1 MSQVLIWGK
10 TREMVSGDLPAGLPT
25 EEVQTLAALQASLDG
40 RGAALVLADPACLEA
55 EREALESWLGAGGKF
70 QAVLVAV
77 AEPRDSDDVLRRFPF
92 VDDLLMRPVS
102 PTRLVP
108 HSSATPWVIWGR

>member
-25 EEVQTLAALQASLDG
+25 AGGQPPAPLQASLDG

-77 AEPRDSDDVLRRFPF
+77 AGGRAGRAVLRRFPF

-102 PTRLVP
+102 PTRLRLRLRGRR
-108 HSSATPWVIWGR
+108 ATAHKP